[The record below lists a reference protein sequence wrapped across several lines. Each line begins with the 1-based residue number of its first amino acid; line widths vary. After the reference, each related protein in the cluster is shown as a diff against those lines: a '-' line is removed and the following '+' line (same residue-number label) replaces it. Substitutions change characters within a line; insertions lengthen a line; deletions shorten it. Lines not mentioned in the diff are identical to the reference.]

1 MLQSAPEEH
10 NQTTKSLLRQCL
22 SYHRTLT
29 LVTGFE
35 PAIRLSEDISTQ
47 GTPYIPSPPDY
58 TNTRLGASPHQC
70 KIKQLFP
77 HNPLKA
83 SQERTMCSKLPSF
96 TQEAYQI
103 PKYSVSCYHLVRLLQ
118 VNNLRQREPHRL
130 HQQITY
136 HTVGLCHMR
145 DSNPRPLD

>member
-1 MLQSAPEEH
+1 MKITEGCWNRASQETHLDHKDSAT
-10 NQTTKSLLRQCL
+10 NNCL

-29 LVTGFE
+29 LVTGLE

-47 GTPYIPSPPDY
+47 GTPYIPLLPDY

-83 SQERTMCSKLPSF
+83 SQERTMRSKLPSF

-103 PKYSVSCYHLVRLLQ
+103 PKYSVSCYHLVRLL
-118 VNNLRQREPHRL
+118 
-130 HQQITY
+130 
-136 HTVGLCHMR
+136 
-145 DSNPRPLD
+145 